1 MVIEKDESFLLA
13 ERYVRETGLS
23 LFLTGKAGT
32 GKTTF
37 LRHIVESCDKRC
49 AVVAPTG
56 VAAINAGGVTIHSFF
71 QLPLC
76 PYLPDVKELVTEYQL
91 PQHKTHL
98 RRERIDILRSL
109 DLLIID
115 EVSMVRADLMDAM
128 DMMLRRYR
136 RADKPF
142 GGVQLLMI
150 GDVQQLPPVVTEAE
164 KVYFDKVYPSPFFF
178 NSKALAE
185 LPYIVIELSKVHRQS
200 DLRFVELL
208 NDVRGGRPS
217 AETISSLNSRLDT
230 AFDPPDNEKWI
241 RLCTHNAQADSI
253 NRRKMALL
261 NGKSRDYDCIVEGN
275 FPENSYPAEQKLT
288 LKPGAQVM
296 FIRNDASQA
305 NEYYNGKLATVESVE
320 PELSVVDS
328 EGRHIKVKMQTW
340 ENIRYELN
348 PESKEIEAVVDG
360 SFCQIPLRLAWAIT
374 IHKSQGLSFDK
385 VLIDA
390 AMAFSAG
397 QVYVALSRCRSLE
410 GIVLS
415 SPIIGDS
422 AFSSDEVCSYEKGY
436 TPFEQAKG
444 IFDQWKSEYF
454 LEKLC
459 AAFDLDRLR
468 YFYNRVNRV
477 YQVNLPNSFSSQA
490 AAFKEISVPGLF
502 GKPEEFAGI
511 KALYESSR
519 IFIKQLRRM
528 SAEGCT
534 VLLNERIAKAAAYY
548 LKHLRAMVPLLKPL
562 ILIKIENK
570 DNKKAFEEQ
579 ALPLLKE
586 LNFRLCLYKSICE
599 NGFVLKDFQRLHT
612 EMLLNNERGLRKHFL
627 RIEKLCPKN

>member
-1 MVIEKDESFLLA
+1 
-13 ERYVRETGLS
+13 
-23 LFLTGKAGT
+23 
-32 GKTTF
+32 
-37 LRHIVESCDKRC
+37 
-49 AVVAPTG
+49 
-56 VAAINAGGVTIHSFF
+56 
-71 QLPLC
+71 
-76 PYLPDVKELVTEYQL
+76 
-91 PQHKTHL
+91 
-98 RRERIDILRSL
+98 
-109 DLLIID
+109 
-115 EVSMVRADLMDAM
+115 
-128 DMMLRRYR
+128 MLRRYR

-150 GDVQQLPPVVTEAE
+150 GDVQQLPPVVTESE
-164 KVYFDKVYPSPFFF
+164 KPYFDKVYPSPFFF
-178 NSKALAE
+178 NSKALSE
-185 LPYIVIELSKVHRQS
+185 LPYIVIELTKVHRQS

-208 NDVRGGRPS
+208 NDVRGGRPG
-217 AETISSLNSRLDT
+217 AATLAALNSRLDPS
-230 AFDPPDNEKWI
+230 FEPPDDENWI
-241 RLCTHNAQADSI
+241 RLCTHNAQADAV
-253 NRRKMALL
+253 NRRKMAQLP
-261 NGKSRDYDCIVEGN
+261 SRPKDFICEVEGN
-275 FPENSYPAEQKLT
+275 FPENSYPAEQKLS

-296 FIRNDASQA
+296 FIRNDSSQA
-305 NEYYNGKLATVESVE
+305 SEYYNGKLAVVESVE
-320 PELSVVDS
+320 PELVVKDA
-328 EGRHIKVKMQTW
+328 EGRHIKVKKLSW

-360 SFCQIPLRLAWAIT
+360 VFSQVPLRPAWAIT

-436 TPFEQAKG
+436 TPFEQAKDV
-444 IFDQWKSEYF
+444 FDQWKSEYF

-459 AAFDLDRLR
+459 AAFDLDRMR

-528 SAEGCT
+528 SAEGYT

-548 LKHLRAMVPLLKPL
+548 LKHLRAMAPLLKPL

-586 LNFRLCLYKSICE
+586 LNFRLCLYQSICV

>member
-1 MVIEKDESFLLA
+1 M
-13 ERYVRETGLS
+13 
-23 LFLTGKAGT
+23 
-32 GKTTF
+32 
-37 LRHIVESCDKRC
+37 
-49 AVVAPTG
+49 
-56 VAAINAGGVTIHSFF
+56 
-71 QLPLC
+71 
-76 PYLPDVKELVTEYQL
+76 
-91 PQHKTHL
+91 
-98 RRERIDILRSL
+98 
-109 DLLIID
+109 
-115 EVSMVRADLMDAM
+115 
-128 DMMLRRYR
+128 
-136 RADKPF
+136 
-142 GGVQLLMI
+142 
-150 GDVQQLPPVVTEAE
+150 
-164 KVYFDKVYPSPFFF
+164 
-178 NSKALAE
+178 
-185 LPYIVIELSKVHRQS
+185 
-200 DLRFVELL
+200 
-208 NDVRGGRPS
+208 
-217 AETISSLNSRLDT
+217 
-230 AFDPPDNEKWI
+230 
-241 RLCTHNAQADSI
+241 
-253 NRRKMALL
+253 
-261 NGKSRDYDCIVEGN
+261 
-275 FPENSYPAEQKLT
+275 
-288 LKPGAQVM
+288 
-296 FIRNDASQA
+296 
-305 NEYYNGKLATVESVE
+305 
-320 PELSVVDS
+320 
-328 EGRHIKVKMQTW
+328 
-340 ENIRYELN
+340 
-348 PESKEIEAVVDG
+348 DG

-385 VLIDA
+385 VIIDA

-436 TPFEQAKG
+436 TPFEDAKG
-444 IFDQWKSEYF
+444 IFEQWKSEYF

-612 EMLLNNERGLRKHFL
+612 EMLLNNERGLRKHIL
-627 RIEKLCPKN
+627 KIEKLCPKK